1 MAAALLLSFDSSSSI
16 VVEASSPSCLP
27 CIDRSKVNIGV
38 VHHGVPSDIYWN
50 AMNIAIR
57 QGAND
62 MGINLI
68 FDPLENEGLD
78 QQEEIFTAMVE
89 QIDEMCIDDTV
100 DAILVSLPSS
110 TMVDALGT
118 CKTNNV
124 TINTFNAGPDLAK
137 EAGHLFFGQD
147 ETDAGYSAGE
157 ALAKVSTT
165 EKFCCSNH
173 APGVDVLN
181 DRCGGM
187 TSGVEENG
195 KSNTSDVPVNPNDC
209 DAWKSAI
216 LESCSPD
223 EGKDWSTIG
232 LYLAGQA
239 NHKCGV
245 EFLNEYKAAYAV
257 ASDVSKDLYAGM
269 KEGLNILFGID
280 QQSYLQG
287 YLPFSHLTLAVTND
301 QMIENDYIQTG
312 PHQVTEPPSEHFE
325 ECAENNFEVCGSDDE
340 DDAPLL
346 TTSDGEVVD
355 TPAADEPTVDESTPT
370 TDDTSP
376 TPSSRSLRQSTDYTH
391 HITLAF
397 GGIIMAIGGYLLAN

>member
-1 MAAALLLSFDSSSSI
+1 
-16 VVEASSPSCLP
+16 
-27 CIDRSKVNIGV
+27 
-38 VHHGVPSDIYWN
+38 
-50 AMNIAIR
+50 MNIAIR
-57 QGAND
+57 QGAKD
-62 MGINLI
+62 MGIRLLFN
-68 FDPLENEGLD
+68 PLENEGLD
-78 QQEEIFTAMVE
+78 QQEEIFTAMAK
-89 QIDEMCIDDTV
+89 QIRKMCSTFGDEAYTLPHWMTLDTV

-110 TMVDALGT
+110 TIVDALGT

-137 EAGHLFFGQD
+137 EAGYLFFGQD

-195 KSNTSDVPVNPNDC
+195 KSNTFDVPVNPNDC

-216 LESCSPD
+216 LESCTPD

-301 QMIENDYIQTG
+301 QMIENDFIQTG

-325 ECAENNFEVCGSDDE
+325 ECAENNFEVCSGD

-355 TPAADEPTVDESTPT
+355 IPTTGDPTVDESTQT

>member
-1 MAAALLLSFDSSSSI
+1 MYGD
-16 VVEASSPSCLP
+16 
-27 CIDRSKVNIGV
+27 
-38 VHHGVPSDIYWN
+38 
-50 AMNIAIR
+50 
-57 QGAND
+57 
-62 MGINLI
+62 
-68 FDPLENEGLD
+68 
-78 QQEEIFTAMVE
+78 
-89 QIDEMCIDDTV
+89 V

-110 TMVDALGT
+110 TIVDALDT

-137 EAGHLFFGQD
+137 EAGYLFFGQD

-157 ALAKVSTT
+157 ALAKVPST

-187 TSGVEENG
+187 KSGVEENG
-195 KSNTSDVPVNPNDC
+195 KSNTFDVPVDPNDC
-209 DAWKSAI
+209 DAWKNAI
-216 LESCSPD
+216 LESCTPD

-245 EFLNEYKAAYAV
+245 EFLKEYNAAYAV
-257 ASDVSKDLYAGM
+257 ASDVSEDLYKGM
-269 KEGLNILFGID
+269 KDGRNILFGID

-301 QMIENDYIQTG
+301 QMIENDFIQTG
-312 PHQVTEPPSEHFE
+312 PHQVTEPPLEHFE
-325 ECAENNFEVCGSDDE
+325 ECAESNFEVCSSDD
-340 DDAPLL
+340 DDVPLL

-355 TPAADEPTVDESTPT
+355 TPTLEDSTADKPTPT

-376 TPSSRSLRQSTDYTH
+376 TPSSRSLSRQSTDYIH

-397 GGIIMAIGGYLLAN
+397 GGIIMAIGVYILAN